1 MSFLNELN
9 ERNRE
14 EESVAC
20 LKRQKERE
28 QDEAYLKNK
37 TRIDE
42 KIEAIESY
50 VKEINKVSK
59 EGIGISKPKEY
70 WLHLSCDMRGLSFYF
85 QGEEVAINFNRC
97 ELGTEDKTGSLSI
110 QLQDITSEKIDS
122 WVRFVKA
129 FGDAPVKLQS
139 SSGRKDA
146 KFFKIIGLIFLHL
159 IGVVY
164 CLEYF
169 YPFRPSY

>member
-1 MSFLNELN
+1 LGD
-9 ERNRE
+9 RRG
-14 EESVAC
+14 
-20 LKRQKERE
+20 E

-110 QLQDITSEKIDS
+110 QLQNITSEKIDS

-146 KFFKIIGLIFLHL
+146 KFLKLL
-159 IGVVY
+159 V
-164 CLEYF
+164 
-169 YPFRPSY
+169 